1 MQTETYSTCESQE
14 RRLSGGHESIPLF
27 LLGYSFAL
35 HERLPVV
42 FFWPGTNISRY
53 PQPND
58 AILKEH
64 TLGAVLPLRVS
75 GSSQEPLRAAQR
87 DLENVMAVAHE
98 EGFINP
104 SEIALKNARKLLVD
118 MYNISPRYYQVYPTE
133 DGDISIDA
141 PGGYNRSFVA
151 LCYRDGR
158 VLCLVNINGD
168 RKKRL
173 YENIESLPDSFATNA
188 LERLHQASDD
198 EWLARN

>member
-1 MQTETYSTCESQE
+1 MQNETCLPRANPK
-14 RRLSGGHESIPLF
+14 RRLIGERESIPLL
-27 LLGYSFAL
+27 LLGYNFAL
-35 HERLPVV
+35 HEKLPVV
-42 FFWPGTNISRY
+42 FFLSGTNVSQY

-64 TLGAVLPLRVS
+64 TFGTVLPLEIRDY
-75 GSSQEPLRAAQR
+75 SQEPLRTAQR
-87 DLENVMAVAHE
+87 DLENAMAVAHE
-98 EGFINP
+98 EGFVQP
-104 SEIALKNARKLLVD
+104 SEIALANARRLLVD
-118 MYNISPRYYQVYPTE
+118 MYDISPRYYEVYPAE

-158 VLCLVNINGD
+158 VLCLANINGE

-173 YENIESLPDSFATNA
+173 YENVESLPDSFMISV

-198 EWLARN
+198 EWLARD